1 MQQVR
6 EIRCPFH
13 RPDVIIRSQKVQSKK
28 TSGSS
33 EFSDKLEISNAAK
46 SYQTA
51 KSAVNAAED
60 VRMDKVEALR
70 AQFANRT
77 YNVSSEDVADKII
90 ADAETL
96 VF

>member
-1 MQQVR
+1 MRIDAYNAVSR
-6 EIRCPFH
+6 IYK
-13 RPDVIIRSQKVQSKK
+13 SSTKVNTAKK

-51 KSAVNAAED
+51 KSAVNAA

>member
-1 MQQVR
+1 MRIDAYNAV
-6 EIRCPFH
+6 
-13 RPDVIIRSQKVQSKK
+13 SQIYKSSTKVNTAKK

-70 AQFANRT
+70 ANRT

>member
-1 MQQVR
+1 MRIDAYNAV
-6 EIRCPFH
+6 
-13 RPDVIIRSQKVQSKK
+13 SQIYKSSTKVNTAKK

-33 EFSDKLEISNAAK
+33 EFSDSNAAK

>member
-1 MQQVR
+1 MRLKAIRQQ
-6 EIRCPFH
+6 
-13 RPDVIIRSQKVQSKK
+13 SQQ
-28 TSGSS
+28 
-33 EFSDKLEISNAAK
+33 L
-46 SYQTA
+46 
-51 KSAVNAAED
+51 ED

>member
-1 MQQVR
+1 MRIDAYNAVSR
-6 EIRCPFH
+6 IYK
-13 RPDVIIRSQKVQSKK
+13 SSTKVNTAKK

-51 KSAVNAAED
+51 KSAVNEAED
-60 VRMDKVEALR
+60 VRMDKALR

>member
-1 MQQVR
+1 MRIDAYNAV
-6 EIRCPFH
+6 
-13 RPDVIIRSQKVQSKK
+13 SQIYKSSTKVNTAKK

-60 VRMDKVEALR
+60 VRMDKVEAIR
-70 AQFANRT
+70 AKFANRT

>member
-1 MQQVR
+1 MRIDAYNAV
-6 EIRCPFH
+6 
-13 RPDVIIRSQKVQSKK
+13 SQIYKSSTKVNTAKK

-46 SYQTA
+46 AIRQQSQQLMQ
-51 KSAVNAAED
+51 AED
-60 VRMDKVEALR
+60 VRNVKVEALR